1 MLPRKNGFTLLEL
14 LLLLLIIG
22 LLAAVLYPAF
32 TRAAS
37 VARER
42 TCLSN
47 LNQLAQAV
55 LLYAHDWDGCA
66 PGVAFPWADG
76 AWAGSWPRNENVL
89 WHVNIAAYVK
99 DRSVYSCPSAEKR
112 YTAGSDDPDPTRV
125 SVEWV
130 AVPASWKGV
139 TMSYGINVLLQLSYR
154 VPQVGDY
161 NGGQIDPN
169 FPSTWFNCEALLNGM
184 PPNTGWGGQNL
195 SRLSSP
201 SRVILIADSNS
212 LAEACY
218 EKAVYSDVCGR
229 ELPTC
234 DFSTATPANARH
246 NGGNNWAFADGHS
259 RWVRAGQYRC
269 IPGPIDNAKYTATDA
284 EILAANSLQKVH
296 GVDQLN

>member
-1 MLPRKNGFTLLEL
+1 MARSKRGFTLLEL
-14 LLLLLIIG
+14 LLLLLIVG

-66 PGVAFPWADG
+66 PGVENPYAIY
-76 AWAGSWPRNENVL
+76 AGSPPWPRNENAL
-89 WHVNIAAYVK
+89 WQINIAAYAK
-99 DRSVYSCPSAEKR
+99 DRSIYSCPSAEKR
-112 YTAGSDDPDPTRV
+112 YTAGSYDSDPTLINIDGIP
-125 SVEWV
+125 
-130 AVPASWKGV
+130 VPASWKGV

-154 VPQVGDY
+154 VPRAGDY
-161 NGGQIDPN
+161 DGDQLDPN
-169 FPSTWFNCEALLNGM
+169 FPSTWFNWEAMCNGM
-184 PPNTGWGGQNL
+184 PPNTGWGGRNL

-201 SRVILIADSNS
+201 SRVILVSDSS
-212 LAEACY
+212 RVAETCGRR
-218 EKAVYSDVCGR
+218 AVYSEICGW
-229 ELPTC
+229 ELPDPAC
-234 DFSTATPANARH
+234 DFSSATPANARH

-269 IPGPIDNAKYTATDA
+269 ISGFCYIPTDA
-284 EILAANSLQKVH
+284 EILAANSLQKVL
-296 GVDQLN
+296 GIDQLN